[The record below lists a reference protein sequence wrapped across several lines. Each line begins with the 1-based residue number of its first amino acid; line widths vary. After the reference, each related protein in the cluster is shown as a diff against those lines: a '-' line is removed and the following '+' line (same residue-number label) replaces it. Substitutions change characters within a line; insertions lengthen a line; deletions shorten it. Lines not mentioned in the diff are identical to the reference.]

1 MIEIEG
7 VYKTPM
13 KSWPFYICKHIWSPF
28 YFDGIS
34 VYHCIKC
41 GKLKERINGVWRYLK

>member
-13 KSWPFYICKHIWSPF
+13 KSWPFYKCKHFWLIF
-28 YFDGIS
+28 HVDQFGR
-34 VYHCIKC
+34 VYICPKC
-41 GKLKERINGVWRYLK
+41 RKTKEKEAFEFRS